1 MNQEQNN
8 LNSNNFNVQNG
19 NEMFNNQSLNNQ
31 NFNNTFN
38 QESSVNKPIINL
50 QSQPMNTFKSG
61 NNNNQNFDSGS
72 PKKKNL
78 GLIIGVVIGAIAI
91 LIITIIFVPKLLNKS
106 GIFGKEQSNSIYG
119 DTGIISE
126 DFFIYE
132 FSKIKKGYWD
142 EINKDSFINL
152 TNKEFLDINIKSSI
166 GDIWGPLALKTTG
179 FTENV
184 KIGSSYYTLNLKNN
198 DFLFIN
204 NIPILTDYTWEA
216 SSNIYAF
223 VLGRNLKEYR
233 ITISIENEKIDA
245 QMELNKWTTDIMDT
259 GDIYSISAYYKID
272 DEYYLKI
279 EIPQYLSDDFLEKH
293 TTSTKEDY
301 LYTRKDVDNL
311 MNKIIS
317 LISLSKSEE
326 KLDTGY
332 FTINRENYKFDNGIS
347 INFNSMKLA
356 RWNSG
361 NKDIVYSMRLGQPGL
376 SIYRENKKNV
386 RLNQW
391 NGKKSYDNYLN
402 INNYLLKEQE
412 YQGKKFYIEYFSEE
426 EKYEDLRGM
435 YSGISFQDGDYWYTI
450 STIDDQD
457 PNSDTFDINNW
468 FKDLTD
474 GLLIFE

>member
-8 LNSNNFNVQNG
+8 LNSNNFNVQND

-38 QESSVNKPIINL
+38 QESSVNKPTINL

-61 NNNNQNFDSGS
+61 NNSNQNFDSRS
-72 PKKKNL
+72 SKKKNL
-78 GLIIGVVIGAIAI
+78 ALIIGIVIGVIAI
-91 LIITIIFVPKLLNKS
+91 LIITIMLVPKLLNKNS
-106 GIFGKEQSNSIYG
+106 AFGKEQSNSVYG
-119 DTGIISE
+119 DTGIISG

-132 FSKIKKGYWD
+132 FSKIKKEYWN
-142 EINKDSFINL
+142 ETNKDSLINQ
-152 TNKEFLDINIKSSI
+152 TNKEFLNNNINSSI
-166 GDIWGPLALKTTG
+166 GDVWGPLAVKTTG

-184 KIGSSYYTLNLKNN
+184 EIGSGYYTLNLKNN

-204 NIPILTDYTWEA
+204 DIPILTDFTWQA

-223 VLGRNLKEYR
+223 VLGRNLKKYDV
-233 ITISIENEKIDA
+233 TISIECEKIDV
-245 QMELNKWTTDIMDT
+245 QMELNKWITDIINT
-259 GDIYSISAYYKID
+259 EDIYSISAYYKID

-279 EIPQYLSDDFLEKH
+279 EIPQYLSDDLLKKH
-293 TTSTKEDY
+293 TNLTRADCP
-301 LYTRKDVDNL
+301 YTRKDIDNL

-332 FTINRENYKFDNGIS
+332 FTINRENYRFDNGIS
-347 INFNSMKLA
+347 INFNSMKFA
-356 RWNSG
+356 NWDSG
-361 NKDIVYSMRLGQPGL
+361 NKDVVYSMRLGQPCL
-376 SIYRENKKNV
+376 SIYRENNKMV
-386 RLNQW
+386 FLTQW
-391 NGKKSYDNYLN
+391 NGKNSYDNYLN

-426 EKYEDLRGM
+426 EKYEELRGM

-450 STIDDQD
+450 SLIDDQD

-468 FKDLTD
+468 FKNLTD